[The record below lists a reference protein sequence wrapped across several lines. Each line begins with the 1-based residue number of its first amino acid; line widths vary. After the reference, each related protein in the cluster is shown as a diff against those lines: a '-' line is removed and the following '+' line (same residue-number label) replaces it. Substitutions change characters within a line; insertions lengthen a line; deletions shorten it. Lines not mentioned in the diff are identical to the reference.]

1 MDKSITIDLE
11 RELAEAEEDLVKA
24 KERLAELRRQSPK
37 EEVQDYALK
46 GWDGK
51 DARLSSFF
59 GDKKDLILIH
69 NMGTGCAYCTMWA
82 DGFNGVVPHLEN
94 RAGFVVVSPNDCETQ
109 KKFATGRGW
118 KFKMYSAKGTSF
130 NKDLGFENEK
140 GGAQPGV
147 SVFRREPD
155 GKILRVSKA
164 EFGPGD
170 DFCSVWHLF
179 DLLSEG
185 PAGWEPKFKY

>member
-1 MDKSITIDLE
+1 MDKSTTVDLK
-11 RELAEAEEDLVKA
+11 RELAEAEEELVKA
-24 KERLAELRRQSPK
+24 KERLAELRRQLPK
-37 EEVQDYALK
+37 EEVTDYALK
-46 GWDGK
+46 GWDGA

-82 DGFNGVVPHLEN
+82 DGFNGVVHHLED
-94 RAGFVVVSPNDCETQ
+94 RAGFVAVSPNDPETQ

-118 KFKMYSAKGTSF
+118 KFKMYSAKGTTF
-130 NKDLGFENEK
+130 NKDMGFENDK

-147 SVFRREPD
+147 SVFRREPE
-155 GKILRVSKA
+155 GKIFRVSKA
-164 EFGPGD
+164 GFGPGD